1 MSKFWLL
8 PPLPIFKL
16 GRANTRSWAVTGL
29 GAAAAQSWSR
39 AVLTILNPPLLRTLA
54 VPMESTDRGGKL
66 RGRRYISRNINST
79 WSQHVLENCLQ
90 VNGRHVLLRTY
101 DKGGLRRII
110 SLDIL
115 KSMSWQATLCVLW
128 IFWRTQYGCDD
139 KGSLNSGNKI
149 FTRNS
154 ETKTT
159 SDCIRILH

>member
-1 MSKFWLL
+1 MDVQILIA
-8 PPLPIFKL
+8 PTTAHIQTRPGEHPVL
-16 GRANTRSWAVTGL
+16 GSDRVGSGS
-29 GAAAAQSWSR
+29 G
-39 AVLTILNPPLLRTLA
+39 TILVEGGAHNPEPPPLLRTLA

-115 KSMSWQATLCVLW
+115 KSMS
-128 IFWRTQYGCDD
+128 
-139 KGSLNSGNKI
+139 
-149 FTRNS
+149 
-154 ETKTT
+154 
-159 SDCIRILH
+159 